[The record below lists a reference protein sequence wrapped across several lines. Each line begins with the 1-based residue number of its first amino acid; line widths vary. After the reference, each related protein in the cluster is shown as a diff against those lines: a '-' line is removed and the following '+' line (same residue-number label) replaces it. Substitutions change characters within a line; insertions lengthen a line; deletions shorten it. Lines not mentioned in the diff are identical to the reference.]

1 MASYTEYGTLAG
13 VAAYCKQLTPALDW
27 SETSSPASTDVERWL
42 EQGYAKIN
50 LALAMAGYT
59 TPATATMDV
68 YEELQAIND
77 LYAAAQAETAWNVS
91 RGEAEEET
99 RGARYN
105 AEWRK
110 RLEELL
116 EGDLTLAGLSL
127 SSTARPRRSIRI
139 ANLRREDGYSEYS
152 EDNE

>member
-1 MASYTEYGTLAG
+1 MASYGTSG
-13 VAAYCKQLTPALDW
+13 GTAAYCKQLTPALDW
-27 SETSSPASTDVERWL
+27 SETTSPASASVTRWL

-50 LALAMAGYT
+50 MALAQAGYS
-59 TPATATMDV
+59 TPVADTADA

-105 AEWRK
+105 TEWRK
-110 RLEELL
+110 RLKELL

-127 SSTARPRRSIRI
+127 SSTARPRRRIRV
-139 ANLRREDGYSEYS
+139 AVLRREDGYSEYS